1 MLSLLSV
8 MLALRVGPGP
18 VPAVPAFSVRAE
30 ARSVAFESELGPS
43 ALLESSRDLATS
55 PHAPEWPVLPS
66 TPGVAP
72 IFRAHRPEDWVSI
85 ATSQLN
91 LRDKG
96 LPQAAMR
103 AAVWVLTAP
112 VRLDVTP
119 SRVYVSVR
127 IRAF

>member
-1 MLSLLSV
+1 MLSLLSI

-18 VPAVPAFSVRAE
+18 VAGPTFSVRAE

-43 ALLESSRDLATS
+43 ALLESSRDLAAS
-55 PHAPEWPVLPS
+55 PHAPEWPVSGS
-66 TPGVAP
+66 THGLAP
-72 IFRAHRPEDWVSI
+72 IFRANRPEDWVAI

-91 LRDKG
+91 LSDKG
-96 LPQAAMR
+96 LPQAAVR

-119 SRVYVSVR
+119 SHVYVTVR